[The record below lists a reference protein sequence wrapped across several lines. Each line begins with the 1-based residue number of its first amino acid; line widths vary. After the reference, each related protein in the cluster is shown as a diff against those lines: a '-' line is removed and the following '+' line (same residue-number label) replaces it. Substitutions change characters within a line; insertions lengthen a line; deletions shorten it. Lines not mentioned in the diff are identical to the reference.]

1 MSKKEEK
8 VIEMSVEE
16 VTVEEIPVEE
26 IPVEKTYTIRNLSNK
41 DLWPVMKILGRL
53 LPEDLKKAF
62 LQVASGEKKI
72 KDVGKLIAFDM
83 GVMIIQNAYKAQED
97 VDAFCASMIG
107 VTVDELNDME
117 FGTTAMII
125 MDLFE
130 DAKRASFFKALSKF
144 FS

>member
-1 MSKKEEK
+1 M
-8 VIEMSVEE
+8 IELS
-16 VTVEEIPVEE
+16 VEEIPVTK
-26 IPVEKTYTIRNLSNK
+26 PYTMRNLSNR

-62 LQVASGEKKI
+62 SQVASGEKKI
-72 KDVGKLIAFDM
+72 KDVGVLVAFDM
-83 GVMIIQNAYKAQED
+83 GMMILQNAYKAQED

-107 VTVDELNDME
+107 VTVDELNEME

-130 DAKRASFFKALSKF
+130 DAKSASFFKALSKF

>member
-1 MSKKEEK
+1 MSKKKEE
-8 VIEMSVEE
+8 VIEAS
-16 VTVEEIPVEE
+16 VEE
-26 IPVEKTYTIRNLSNK
+26 IPVEKPYTIRKLSNG

-62 LQVASGEKKI
+62 AQVASGEKKI
-72 KDVGKLIAFDM
+72 KDVGILVAFDM
-83 GVMIIQNAYKAQED
+83 AMMIIQNAYKAQED
-97 VDAFCASMIG
+97 VDSFCASMIG
-107 VTVDELNDME
+107 VSVEELNEME

-130 DAKRASFFKALSKF
+130 DAKSASFFKALSKF

>member
-1 MSKKEEK
+1 MSKKKEEK
-8 VIEMSVEE
+8 VIELS
-16 VTVEEIPVEE
+16 VEEIPVTK
-26 IPVEKTYTIRNLSNK
+26 PYTMRNLSNR

-62 LQVASGEKKI
+62 SQVASGEKKI
-72 KDVGKLIAFDM
+72 KDVGVLVAFDM
-83 GVMIIQNAYKAQED
+83 GMMILQNAYKAQED

-107 VTVDELNDME
+107 VTVDELNEME

-130 DAKRASFFKALSKF
+130 DAKSASFFKALSKF